1 MADRSAPDDVR
12 DPAVAE
18 PDERGTASVR
28 DDVEAPEGAPADR
41 AQGEHAVG
49 GADPATDDPS
59 APTNGRSRSARVA
72 DVRLTGDR
80 LVVRPPGAG
89 ERKTNSGLLIP
100 ATAAPAPRRL
110 TWADVAL
117 IGPDVRVAKVGDR
130 VLFLPQSGLEV
141 ELDGEELTLLRERD
155 VQAVSAPTTSVE
167 RVPGQY
173 L

>member
-1 MADRSAPDDVR
+1 MTDRSPRDDVR
-12 DPAVAE
+12 GSGVAE
-18 PDERGTASVR
+18 PLERGADAMENEGDSPEPPPVDPVR
-28 DDVEAPEGAPADR
+28 S
-41 AQGEHAVG
+41 EHAAAQ
-49 GADPATDDPS
+49 ADAATDDPD
-59 APTNGRSRSARVA
+59 ATTNGRPHGARIS

-100 ATAAPAPRRL
+100 ATAAPAPKRL

-141 ELDGEELTLLRERD
+141 ELDGEELILLRERD
-155 VQAVSAPTTSVE
+155 VQAVSAPTAPVD

>member
-1 MADRSAPDDVR
+1 MSESPPTDRRDEPRTDAD
-12 DPAVAE
+12 
-18 PDERGTASVR
+18 
-28 DDVEAPEGAPADR
+28 EGSP
-41 AQGEHAVG
+41 
-49 GADPATDDPS
+49 
-59 APTNGRSRSARVA
+59 NGRAHSARIA

-80 LVVRPPGAG
+80 LVVRPPSDS

-100 ATAAPAPRRL
+100 ATAAPAPKRL

-117 IGPDVRVAKVGDR
+117 VGPDVRAAKVGDR

-141 ELDGEELTLLRERD
+141 ELVGEEMVLLRERD
-155 VQAVSAPTTSVE
+155 VQAVSSAPAATAE

>member
-1 MADRSAPDDVR
+1 MADRSPRDDVR
-12 DPAVAE
+12 DPGVAA
-18 PDERGTASVR
+18 PRARG
-28 DDVEAPEGAPADR
+28 
-41 AQGEHAVG
+41 
-49 GADPATDDPS
+49 DDPG
-59 APTNGRSRSARVA
+59 AATNGRAHGARVA

-89 ERKTNSGLLIP
+89 ERTTNSGLLIP
-100 ATAAPAPRRL
+100 ATAAPAPKRL

-141 ELDGEELTLLRERD
+141 ELDGEDLILLRERD
-155 VQAVSAPTTSVE
+155 VQAVSAPTASVD
-167 RVPGQY
+167 RAPGQY